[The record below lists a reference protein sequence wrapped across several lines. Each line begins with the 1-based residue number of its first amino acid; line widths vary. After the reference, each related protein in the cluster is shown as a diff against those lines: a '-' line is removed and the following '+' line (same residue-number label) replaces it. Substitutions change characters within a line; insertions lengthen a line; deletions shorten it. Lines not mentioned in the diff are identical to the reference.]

1 MPVVLFLLLNELQ
14 TICNSK
20 TESKK
25 AHEDY
30 LQGQQ
35 SFTENIL
42 RDGQVFQKGI
52 LSVTNVRVSFK
63 S

>member
-42 RDGQVFQKGI
+42 RDGQVFQKG
-52 LSVTNVRVSFK
+52 SVTNVRVSFK